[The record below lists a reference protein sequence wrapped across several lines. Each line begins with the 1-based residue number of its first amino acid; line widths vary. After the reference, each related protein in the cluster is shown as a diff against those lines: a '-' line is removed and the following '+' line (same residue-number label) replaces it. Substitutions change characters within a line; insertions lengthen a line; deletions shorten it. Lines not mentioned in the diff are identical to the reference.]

1 MLFRKNIIV
10 LLFFVFFL
18 QSCGFQP
25 LYNMESLS
33 GFIINEPSDKS
44 KSSVIIYKGLDD
56 ALKPISTSDNFIIDF
71 SIDEQFED
79 IDIREDEKVLRKNIV
94 ISVKF
99 SIKRENEEEEEEIF
113 IGESLISSAYN
124 RVAEPYANF
133 VNEQDTRDR
142 ILLLIIQDIKRQ
154 LALFKKNQRK

>member
-1 MLFRKNIIV
+1 LLFRKNIII

-18 QSCGFQP
+18 KSCGFQP
-25 LYNMESLS
+25 LYNLESLS
-33 GFIINEPSDKS
+33 GFVVNQPNDKS
-44 KSSVIIYKGLDD
+44 ESSVIIYKGLDR
-56 ALKPISTSDNFIIDF
+56 ALKPISTSENFIINF
-71 SIDEQFED
+71 TVDERFED
-79 IDIREDEKVLRKNIV
+79 IDVREDEKVLRKNIL

-99 SIKRENEEEEEEIF
+99 SIKRKNDNEEIF

>member
-1 MLFRKNIIV
+1 
-10 LLFFVFFL
+10 
-18 QSCGFQP
+18 
-25 LYNMESLS
+25 MESLS

-56 ALKPISTSDNFIIDF
+56 VLKPISTSDNFIINF

-142 ILLLIIQDIKRQ
+142 ILLLVIQDIKRQ
-154 LALFKKNQRK
+154 LALFKKNQGK

>member
-1 MLFRKNIIV
+1 MLFRKNIII

-18 QSCGFQP
+18 KSCGFQP
-25 LYNMESLS
+25 LYNLESLS
-33 GFIINEPSDKS
+33 GFVVNQPNDKS
-44 KSSVIIYKGLDD
+44 ESSVIIYKGLDR
-56 ALKPISTSDNFIIDF
+56 ALKPISTSENFIINF
-71 SIDEQFED
+71 TVDERFED
-79 IDIREDEKVLRKNIV
+79 IDVREDEKVLRKNIL

-99 SIKRENEEEEEEIF
+99 SIKRKNDNEEIF

-154 LALFKKNQRK
+154 LAIFKKNQRK

>member
-56 ALKPISTSDNFIIDF
+56 ALKPISTTDNFIINF

-99 SIKRENEEEEEEIF
+99 SIKRENEEEEIF

-154 LALFKKNQRK
+154 LALFKKNQVK

>member
-18 QSCGFQP
+18 KSCGFQP

-99 SIKRENEEEEEEIF
+99 SIKRENEEEEEIF

-142 ILLLIIQDIKRQ
+142 ILSLIIQDIKRQ
-154 LALFKKNQRK
+154 LALFKKNQVK

>member
-1 MLFRKNIIV
+1 MLFRKKIII

-18 QSCGFQP
+18 KSCGFQP
-25 LYNMESLS
+25 LYNLESLS
-33 GFIINEPSDKS
+33 GFVVNQPNDKS
-44 KSSVIIYKGLDD
+44 ESSVIIYKGLDR
-56 ALKPISTSDNFIIDF
+56 ALKPISTSENFIINF
-71 SIDEQFED
+71 TVDERFED
-79 IDIREDEKVLRKNIV
+79 IDVREDEKVLRKNIL

-99 SIKRENEEEEEEIF
+99 SIKRKNDNEEIF

-142 ILLLIIQDIKRQ
+142 ILLLVIQDIKRQ
-154 LALFKKNQRK
+154 LALFKKNQGK

>member
-1 MLFRKNIIV
+1 
-10 LLFFVFFL
+10 
-18 QSCGFQP
+18 
-25 LYNMESLS
+25 MESLS
-33 GFIINEPSDKS
+33 GFIVNEPSDKS
-44 KSSVIIYKGLDD
+44 ESSIIVYKGLDG
-56 ALKPISTSDNFIIDF
+56 ALKSISASDNFIINF
-71 SIDEQFED
+71 TVDEQFED

-99 SIKRENEEEEEEIF
+99 SIKRESDEEEIF

-142 ILLLIIQDIKRQ
+142 VLLLIIQDIKRQ
-154 LALFKKNQRK
+154 LALFKKNQGK

>member
-1 MLFRKNIIV
+1 
-10 LLFFVFFL
+10 
-18 QSCGFQP
+18 
-25 LYNMESLS
+25 MESLS

-99 SIKRENEEEEEEIF
+99 SIKRESDEEEIF

-142 ILLLIIQDIKRQ
+142 VLLLIIQDIKRQ
-154 LALFKKNQRK
+154 LALFKKNQGK

>member
-1 MLFRKNIIV
+1 MLFRKNIII

-18 QSCGFQP
+18 KSCGFQP
-25 LYNMESLS
+25 LYNLESLS
-33 GFIINEPSDKS
+33 GFVVNQPNDKS
-44 KSSVIIYKGLDD
+44 ENSVIIYKGLDR
-56 ALKPISTSDNFIIDF
+56 ALKPISTSENFIIDF
-71 SIDEQFED
+71 TVDERFED
-79 IDIREDEKVLRKNIV
+79 IDVREDEKVLRKNIL

-99 SIKRENEEEEEEIF
+99 SIKRKNDNEEIF

>member
-1 MLFRKNIIV
+1 
-10 LLFFVFFL
+10 
-18 QSCGFQP
+18 
-25 LYNMESLS
+25 MESLS
-33 GFIINEPSDKS
+33 GFIVNEPSDKS
-44 KSSVIIYKGLDD
+44 ESSIIVYKGLDG
-56 ALKPISTSDNFIIDF
+56 ALKSISTSDNFIINF
-71 SIDEQFED
+71 TVDEQFED

-99 SIKRENEEEEEEIF
+99 SIKRESDEEEIF

-142 ILLLIIQDIKRQ
+142 VLLLIIQDIKRQ
-154 LALFKKNQRK
+154 LALFKKNQGK

>member
-1 MLFRKNIIV
+1 MFRKNIIV
-10 LLFFVFFL
+10 LLSFVFFL

-33 GFIINEPSDKS
+33 GFIVNEPSDKS
-44 KSSVIIYKGLDD
+44 ESSIIVYKGLDG
-56 ALKPISTSDNFIIDF
+56 ALKSISTSDNFIINF
-71 SIDEQFED
+71 TVDEQFED

-99 SIKRENEEEEEEIF
+99 SIKRESDEEEIF

-142 ILLLIIQDIKRQ
+142 VLLLIIQDIKRQ
-154 LALFKKNQRK
+154 LALFKKNQGK

>member
-1 MLFRKNIIV
+1 
-10 LLFFVFFL
+10 
-18 QSCGFQP
+18 
-25 LYNMESLS
+25 MESLS

-56 ALKPISTSDNFIIDF
+56 ALKPISTSDNFIINF

-99 SIKRENEEEEEEIF
+99 SIKRENKEEEEEIF

-142 ILLLIIQDIKRQ
+142 ILLLVIQDIKTQ
-154 LALFKKNQRK
+154 LALFKKNQGK

>member
-99 SIKRENEEEEEEIF
+99 SIKRESDEEEIF

-154 LALFKKNQRK
+154 LALFKKNQVK

>member
-1 MLFRKNIIV
+1 LLFRKNIIV

-56 ALKPISTSDNFIIDF
+56 ALRPISTSDNFIINF

-99 SIKRENEEEEEEIF
+99 SIKRESDEEEIF

-142 ILLLIIQDIKRQ
+142 VLLLIIQDIKRQ
-154 LALFKKNQRK
+154 LALFKKNQGK

>member
-1 MLFRKNIIV
+1 LFRKNIIV
-10 LLFFVFFL
+10 LLSFVFFL

-33 GFIINEPSDKS
+33 GFIVNEPSDKS
-44 KSSVIIYKGLDD
+44 ESSIIVYKGLDG
-56 ALKPISTSDNFIIDF
+56 ALKSISTSDNFIINF
-71 SIDEQFED
+71 TVDEQFED

-99 SIKRENEEEEEEIF
+99 SIKRESDEEEIF

-142 ILLLIIQDIKRQ
+142 VLLLIIQDIKRQ
-154 LALFKKNQRK
+154 LALFKKNQGK

>member
-1 MLFRKNIIV
+1 
-10 LLFFVFFL
+10 
-18 QSCGFQP
+18 
-25 LYNMESLS
+25 MESLS
-33 GFIINEPSDKS
+33 GFIVNEPSDKS
-44 KSSVIIYKGLDD
+44 ESSIIVYKGLDG
-56 ALKPISTSDNFIIDF
+56 ALKSISASDNFIINF
-71 SIDEQFED
+71 TVDEQFED

-99 SIKRENEEEEEEIF
+99 NIKRESDEEEIF

-142 ILLLIIQDIKRQ
+142 VLLLIIQDIKRQ
-154 LALFKKNQRK
+154 LALFKKNQGK

>member
-1 MLFRKNIIV
+1 
-10 LLFFVFFL
+10 
-18 QSCGFQP
+18 
-25 LYNMESLS
+25 MESLS

-56 ALKPISTSDNFIIDF
+56 ALKPISTSDNFIINF

-154 LALFKKNQRK
+154 LALFKKNQVK

>member
-1 MLFRKNIIV
+1 
-10 LLFFVFFL
+10 
-18 QSCGFQP
+18 
-25 LYNMESLS
+25 MESLS
-33 GFIINEPSDKS
+33 GFIVNEPSDKS
-44 KSSVIIYKGLDD
+44 ESSIIVYKGLDG
-56 ALKPISTSDNFIIDF
+56 ALKSISTSDNFIINF
-71 SIDEQFED
+71 TVDEQFED

-99 SIKRENEEEEEEIF
+99 SIKRESDEEEIF

-154 LALFKKNQRK
+154 LALFKKNQGK

>member
-10 LLFFVFFL
+10 LLSFVFFL

-33 GFIINEPSDKS
+33 GFIVNEPSDKS
-44 KSSVIIYKGLDD
+44 ESSIIVYKGLDG
-56 ALKPISTSDNFIIDF
+56 ALKSISTSDNFIINF
-71 SIDEQFED
+71 TIDEQFED

-99 SIKRENEEEEEEIF
+99 SIKRESDEEEIF

-142 ILLLIIQDIKRQ
+142 VLLLIIQDIKRQ
-154 LALFKKNQRK
+154 LALFKKNQGK

>member
-1 MLFRKNIIV
+1 LFRKNIIV
-10 LLFFVFFL
+10 FLSFTFLL

-33 GFIINEPSDKS
+33 GFIVNQPNDKS
-44 KSSVIIYKGLDD
+44 KSSQIIYKGLDE
-56 ALKPISTSDNFIIDF
+56 ALNSISSSENFIINF
-71 SIDEQFED
+71 NINEQFED

-99 SIKRENEEEEEEIF
+99 SIKREGDEEEIF
-113 IGESLISSAYN
+113 SGESLISSAYN

-133 VNEQDTRDR
+133 VNEKDTKNR

-154 LALFKKNQRK
+154 LALFKRNQER

>member
-10 LLFFVFFL
+10 FLSFTFLL

-33 GFIINEPSDKS
+33 GFIVNQPNDKS
-44 KSSVIIYKGLDD
+44 KSSQIIYKGLDE
-56 ALKPISTSDNFIIDF
+56 ALNSISSSENFIINF
-71 SIDEQFED
+71 NINEQFED

-99 SIKRENEEEEEEIF
+99 SIKREGDEEEIF
-113 IGESLISSAYN
+113 SGESLISSAYN

-133 VNEQDTRDR
+133 VNEKDTKNR

-154 LALFKKNQRK
+154 LALFKKNQVK

>member
-1 MLFRKNIIV
+1 
-10 LLFFVFFL
+10 
-18 QSCGFQP
+18 
-25 LYNMESLS
+25 MESLS

-56 ALKPISTSDNFIIDF
+56 ALKPISTTDNFIINF

-154 LALFKKNQRK
+154 LALFKKNQVK

>member
-1 MLFRKNIIV
+1 MLFRKNIII

-18 QSCGFQP
+18 KSCGFQP
-25 LYNMESLS
+25 LYNLESLS
-33 GFIINEPSDKS
+33 GFVVNQPNDKS
-44 KSSVIIYKGLDD
+44 ESSVIIYKGLDR
-56 ALKPISTSDNFIIDF
+56 ALKPISTSENFIINF
-71 SIDEQFED
+71 TVDERFED
-79 IDIREDEKVLRKNIV
+79 IDVREDEKVLRKNIL

-99 SIKRENEEEEEEIF
+99 SIKRKNDNEEIF

>member
-1 MLFRKNIIV
+1 
-10 LLFFVFFL
+10 
-18 QSCGFQP
+18 
-25 LYNMESLS
+25 MESLS

-56 ALKPISTSDNFIIDF
+56 ALKPISTSDNFIINF

-154 LALFKKNQRK
+154 LALFKKNQAK

>member
-1 MLFRKNIIV
+1 LLFRKNIIV
-10 LLFFVFFL
+10 FLSFTFLL

-33 GFIINEPSDKS
+33 GFIVNQPNDKS
-44 KSSVIIYKGLDD
+44 KSSQIIYKGLDE
-56 ALKPISTSDNFIIDF
+56 ALNSISSSENFIINF
-71 SIDEQFED
+71 NINEQFED

-99 SIKRENEEEEEEIF
+99 SIKREGDEEEIF
-113 IGESLISSAYN
+113 SGESLISSAYN

-133 VNEQDTRDR
+133 VNEKDTKNR

-154 LALFKKNQRK
+154 LALFKRNQER

>member
-1 MLFRKNIIV
+1 MLFRKNIIII
-10 LLFFVFFL
+10 LFVFFL

-25 LYNMESLS
+25 LYNIESLS
-33 GFIINEPSDKS
+33 GFIVNEPNNKS
-44 KSSVIIYKGLDD
+44 ESSLIIYKGLDE
-56 ALKPISTSDNFIIDF
+56 ALKPLSTSNNFIISF
-71 SIDEQFED
+71 TIDEQFED

-99 SIKRENEEEEEEIF
+99 SIKKENDEEEEIF

-142 ILLLIIQDIKRQ
+142 ILLLVIQDIKRQ
-154 LALFKKNQRK
+154 LALFKKNQGK

>member
-56 ALKPISTSDNFIIDF
+56 ALKPISTSDNFIINF

-99 SIKRENEEEEEEIF
+99 SIKRENDDEEIF
-113 IGESLISSAYN
+113 SGESQISSAYN

-133 VNEQDTRDR
+133 VNEKDTKDR
-142 ILLLIIQDIKRQ
+142 VLLLIIQDIKRQ
-154 LALFKKNQRK
+154 LALFKRNLER

>member
-1 MLFRKNIIV
+1 MLFRKNIII
-10 LLFFVFFL
+10 LLFVFFL

-25 LYNMESLS
+25 LYNIESLS
-33 GFIINEPSDKS
+33 GFIVNEPNNKS
-44 KSSVIIYKGLDD
+44 ESSLIIYKGLNE
-56 ALKPISTSDNFIIDF
+56 ALKSLSTSNNFIISF
-71 SIDEQFED
+71 TIDEQFED

-99 SIKRENEEEEEEIF
+99 SIKKENEEEVF
-113 IGESLISSAYN
+113 TGESLISSAYN

-142 ILLLIIQDIKRQ
+142 ILLLVIQDIKRQ
-154 LALFKKNQRK
+154 LALFKKNQGK

>member
-1 MLFRKNIIV
+1 
-10 LLFFVFFL
+10 
-18 QSCGFQP
+18 
-25 LYNMESLS
+25 MESLS
-33 GFIINEPSDKS
+33 GFIVNEPSDKS
-44 KSSVIIYKGLDD
+44 ESSIIVYKGLDG
-56 ALKPISTSDNFIIDF
+56 ALKSISTSDNFIINF
-71 SIDEQFED
+71 TIDEQFED

-99 SIKRENEEEEEEIF
+99 SIKRESDEEEIF

-142 ILLLIIQDIKRQ
+142 VLLLIIQDIKRQ
-154 LALFKKNQRK
+154 LALFKKNQGK